1 MHNKFNKNQ
10 SLNEYS
16 ESSSFILKRRVSVI
30 SLVIGTMFL
39 NGCSSYGALGK
50 DEQALVDGPN
60 YVRWMPR
67 EFTDVPLPYVA
78 GKSPDPSKANGPNE
92 INQLPRPSQAWWT
105 DFGNEE
111 LNELIDSGLSN
122 NYDLRVA
129 IARLEQAEKQALIA
143 EAARYPSINF
153 FAGAESKG
161 PAAGVGTARTR
172 DEFTNRQIFQFGFR
186 ATYEVDVWG
195 KAGYQAQSALAL
207 ARASF
212 FNRQAVALT
221 LTSEIASGYF
231 QLLSLM
237 ERIATAEKNLEV
249 AKSVGEAI
257 SKRVERGDASVL
269 EQQQQQITI
278 ALVEN
283 GLAALKL
290 QKERAFTR
298 LALLLGKAP
307 SSLKIK
313 AKTLDQVK
321 LPDIEPGL
329 PSELLCRRPDVRR
342 AEQQLVAAREDVNAA
357 RANILPS
364 FSMTAEYGQG
374 SYKLADILS
383 PQSLLYSIA
392 GNMVANVF
400 DYDKKDNLLGQARAR
415 NKELLET
422 YANTVLS
429 SLRDVEDALSG
440 IRLTRQQY
448 QALHGALGRSNRLL
462 EFSQLIY
469 KKGAL
474 DFVGLQQI
482 QRDVFTAEDSEASAR
497 YEQLKATIDLYKS
510 LGGGVSPDDPCTQ
523 IGKEVQ
529 EKMAADKLANDLKAD
544 AQKNPTMTAPSDKP
558 IIETEAKK
566 DSVVSPVKDQPEIK
580 IDEAPAPKPDAS
592 KAQGVEATTQPLPKA
607 AEVEKGVSESNQIIS
622 TPSTTS
628 TDIVESPAIKS
639 DVTKSSAPELEVV
652 TEQPAPVKK
661 LTKKEKAEADKAAKL
676 QAQQE
681 AKAKAEAERLE
692 KAKAK
697 AEADRLAKEKA
708 EADKAA
714 KLQAQ
719 QEAKAKAEAER
730 LEKAQAKA
738 EADRLVKE
746 KTEADK
752 AAKLQAQ
759 QEAKAKA
766 EAERLEKA
774 QAKAEADRLAKEKAE
789 ADKAAKLQAQQEAK
803 AKAEADRLVKEK
815 AEADKAAKLQAQQE
829 AKAKAEAERLEKA
842 KAKAEADR
850 LVKEKAE
857 ADKAA
862 KLQAQQEAKA
872 KAEAERLEKAQAKAE
887 AEAERKAV
895 IEEKLIYEE
904 SLKARRETL
913 LRQELERNNTVPTK
927 ANNLGVAN
935 NEVELPKAPSI
946 ELEIKFKDP
955 EQINS
960 KDVERVST
968 KGVEDSSIETQVTT
982 DKK

>member
-10 SLNEYS
+10 SLKECGAS
-16 ESSSFILKRRVSVI
+16 PSLIFKRKVSVI

-50 DEQALVDGPN
+50 DEQGLVDGPN

-67 EFTDVPLPYVA
+67 EFTDTPLPYAA
-78 GKSPDPSKANGPNE
+78 GKSPDPSKAVGPNE
-92 INQLPRPSQAWWT
+92 VNQLPRPSQAWWT

-122 NYDLRVA
+122 NFDLRVA

-143 EAARYPSINF
+143 EAARYPSLNF

-172 DEFTNRQIFQFGFR
+172 EEFTNRQIFQFGFR

-237 ERIATAEKNLEV
+237 ERIASAEKNLEV
-249 AKSVGEAI
+249 AKTVGEAI

-329 PSELLCRRPDVRR
+329 PSELLCRRPDIRR

-482 QRDVFTAEDSEASAR
+482 QRDVFTAEDAEASAR

-523 IGKEVQ
+523 IGKAVQ
-529 EKMAADKLANDLKAD
+529 EKMAADKTASDLKA
-544 AQKNPTMTAPSDKP
+544 AEQKNLDITAPSDKTL
-558 IIETEAKK
+558 IDNASKNEA
-566 DSVVSPVKDQPEIK
+566 SVSPVKDQTEIK
-580 IDEAPAPKPDAS
+580 VNEAPAVKVEPSAPPQTLNNVPSDLNQKSVTDTVDAA
-592 KAQGVEATTQPLPKA
+592 KVQGVESPVIKAPEIVETPTAPSDITKSA
-607 AEVEKGVSESNQIIS
+607 AELEI
-622 TPSTTS
+622 
-628 TDIVESPAIKS
+628 
-639 DVTKSSAPELEVV
+639 APLTVPPE
-652 TEQPAPVKK
+652 PAPPKK
-661 LTKKEKAEADKAAKL
+661 LSKKEKAEADKASRL

-681 AKAKAEAERLE
+681 AKAKAEA
-692 KAKAK
+692 
-697 AEADRLAKEKA
+697 D
-708 EADKAA
+708 
-714 KLQAQ
+714 
-719 QEAKAKAEAER
+719 R
-730 LEKAQAKA
+730 LEKAQ
-738 EADRLVKE
+738 
-746 KTEADK
+746 
-752 AAKLQAQ
+752 
-759 QEAKAKA
+759 
-766 EAERLEKA
+766 
-774 QAKAEADRLAKEKAE
+774 
-789 ADKAAKLQAQQEAK
+789 

-829 AKAKAEAERLEKA
+829 AKAKAEA
-842 KAKAEADR
+842 DR
-850 LVKEKAE
+850 I
-857 ADKAA
+857 
-862 KLQAQQEAKA
+862 
-872 KAEAERLEKAQAKAE
+872 EKAQARAE

-895 IEEKLIYEE
+895 IEEKRLYEE

-913 LRQELERNNTVPTK
+913 LKQELERNNPVPVKPNTSSLVNSEIDSIK
-927 ANNLGVAN
+927 AN
-935 NEVELPKAPSI
+935 PI
-946 ELEIKFKDP
+946 ELEVKFREP
-955 EQINS
+955 NQINI
-960 KDVERVST
+960 KDVDGVST
-968 KGVEDSSIETQVTT
+968 KSVEDSNIETQRTT
-982 DKK
+982 DQKQ

>member
-1 MHNKFNKNQ
+1 MHNKFVKNQ
-10 SLNEYS
+10 LLKECTEPSTLI
-16 ESSSFILKRRVSVI
+16 FKRRVSVI

-67 EFTDVPLPYVA
+67 EFTDTPLPYTP
-78 GKSPDPSKANGPNE
+78 GKSPDPSKALGPNE

-105 DFGNEE
+105 DFENEE

-122 NYDLRVA
+122 NFDLRVA

-143 EAARYPSINF
+143 EAARYPSVNF

-172 DEFTNRQIFQFGFR
+172 EEFTNRQIFQFGFR

-237 ERIATAEKNLEV
+237 ERIASAEKNLEV

-307 SSLKIK
+307 SALKIK

-482 QRDVFTAEDSEASAR
+482 QRDVFTAEDAEASAR

-510 LGGGVSPDDPCTQ
+510 LGGGISSDDPCTQ
-523 IGKEVQ
+523 VGKAVQ
-529 EKMAADKLANDLKAD
+529 EKMAADKAANDLKA
-544 AQKNPTMTAPSDKP
+544 AEQKNLNITAPSDKTLIDNASKNEP
-558 IIETEAKK
+558 SI
-566 DSVVSPVKDQPEIK
+566 SVVKDQTEIK
-580 IDEAPAPKPDAS
+580 VNEAPTVKVEPSTPPQPLNNVPSDVDQKLSIDKVDAS
-592 KAQGVEATTQPLPKA
+592 KAQGAESPTVKAPEIKETPVEKTEITKSA
-607 AEVEKGVSESNQIIS
+607 AELEI
-622 TPSTTS
+622 
-628 TDIVESPAIKS
+628 
-639 DVTKSSAPELEVV
+639 APLEVPP
-652 TEQPAPVKK
+652 EPAPPKK
-661 LTKKEKAEADKAAKL
+661 LSKKEKAEADK
-676 QAQQE
+676 
-681 AKAKAEAERLE
+681 
-692 KAKAK
+692 
-697 AEADRLAKEKA
+697 
-708 EADKAA
+708 
-714 KLQAQ
+714 
-719 QEAKAKAEAER
+719 
-730 LEKAQAKA
+730 
-738 EADRLVKE
+738 
-746 KTEADK
+746 T
-752 AAKLQAQ
+752 AKLQAQ

-803 AKAEADRLVKEK
+803 AKAEV
-815 AEADKAAKLQAQQE
+815 
-829 AKAKAEAERLEKA
+829 ERLEK
-842 KAKAEADR
+842 
-850 LVKEKAE
+850 V
-857 ADKAA
+857 
-862 KLQAQQEAKA
+862 
-872 KAEAERLEKAQAKAE
+872 KAQAE

-913 LRQELERNNTVPTK
+913 LKQELERNNPAPIK
-927 ANNLGVAN
+927 PNNPSLDN
-935 NEVELPKAPSI
+935 NQLDSIKTNPI
-946 ELEIKFKDP
+946 ELEVKFRDP
-955 EQINS
+955 NPIIN
-960 KDVERVST
+960 KDVDGVST
-968 KGVEDSSIETQVTT
+968 KGVEDSNIETQKTI